1 MNTEDLKKT
10 IDNGFEKISEVNTST
25 KGDLRDAVEET
36 LNLLDNGKLSRGA
49 CIMACKLD
57 TSFQDLTGYSR

>member
-36 LNLLDNGKLSRGA
+36 LNLLDWTTLGRNYTLGGFRLSRVA
-49 CIMACKLD
+49 
-57 TSFQDLTGYSR
+57 TGR